1 MPIATQ
7 NDIESWFTILRNMS
21 SEIAGADM
29 PPAEREKVKVL
40 AEVGLRIAESMVTDL
55 NLIGYYMGELFELE
69 NRRNGQ
75 T

>member
-55 NLIGYYMGELFELE
+55 NLIGYYLGELLELE
-69 NRRNGQ
+69 NIRRGRS
-75 T
+75 